1 MQIKRII
8 FIRSGETDWNKLER
22 WQGWVAVPLNDHGRY
37 QVQALANFLRNI
49 GVGALYSS
57 DLKRGVDTAEIIA
70 ARLGIVPTYDPRLRE
85 RKIGTWQG
93 MSNHELQHW
102 YAEQYQAWLDD
113 RENYQIPEGE
123 SLSQVYTRMRAAFDD
138 IVKEDKAETVGIV
151 SHTVASRRLLAGI
164 TPAFNYNERLSNSSV
179 TTVAWDNDHW
189 KLVVPNDIAHLEGI
203 MSGFSKELGDNE

>member
-8 FIRSGETDWNKLER
+8 FIRSGETDWNKLGR
-22 WQGWVAVPLNDHGRY
+22 WQGWVAAPLNDHGRY

-70 ARLGIVPTYDPRLRE
+70 ARLGITPIYDPRLRE

-93 MSNHELQHW
+93 MTNDELQHW
-102 YAEQYQAWLDD
+102 YSDQYQEWLND

-123 SLSQVYTRMRAAFDD
+123 SLAEVYVRMRAAFDD
-138 IVKEDKAETVGIV
+138 IVRQDQAETVGIV
-151 SHTVASRRLLAGI
+151 SHTVASRRLLTDI
-164 TPAFNYNERLSNSSV
+164 TPAFDYNERLANSSV
-179 TTVAWDNDHW
+179 TTIARDGDQW
-189 KLVVPNDIAHLEGI
+189 KLLVPNDIAHLEGI
-203 MSGFSKELGDNE
+203 MSGFSKELGDKE